1 MEEIMKIFK
10 LIVLVALIGTML
22 AGCASTANNVSRI
35 SSDTVTDMSG
45 RWNDT
50 DSRLVAEQMVTDLVY
65 RPWLSDFML
74 EMDKKPAVI
83 VGNVRNMSSEHIQTT
98 TFIKDIEREL
108 INSGKVKFVAT
119 SDERK
124 EIRTERDEQQT
135 FASEETAKAIAQ
147 ETGADFMMKGTITS
161 ITDAIEG
168 KAAVFYQIDLELINI
183 ESNEK
188 VWIGSKEIKKFIA
201 RGKTKW

>member
-1 MEEIMKIFK
+1 MKIFK
-10 LIVLVALIGTML
+10 LIVLVTLLASMLIG
-22 AGCASTANNVSRI
+22 CATTKTVSRI
-35 SSDTVTDMSG
+35 STDTVTDMSG

-65 RPWLSDFML
+65 RPWLADFML

-83 VGNVRNMSSEHIQTT
+83 VGNVRNMSSEHIQTA

-161 ITDAIEG
+161 ITDAVDG
-168 KAAVFYQIDLELINI
+168 KAAIFYQIDLELINI

-201 RGKTKW
+201 KGKTKW

>member
-1 MEEIMKIFK
+1 MKIFK

>member
-1 MEEIMKIFK
+1 MKIFK
-10 LIVLVALIGTML
+10 LIVLVTLMATLL
-22 AGCASTANNVSRI
+22 VGCATTKTVTRI
-35 SSDTVTDMSG
+35 STDTVTDMSG

-50 DSRLVAEQMVTDLVY
+50 DSGLVAEQMVTDLVY

-74 EMDKKPAVI
+74 DMDKKPAVI
-83 VGNVRNMSSEHIQTT
+83 VGNIRNMSSEHIQTE

-135 FASEETAKAIAQ
+135 FSSEETAKAIAQ

-161 ITDAIEG
+161 ITDAVDG

-201 RGKTKW
+201 KGKTKW

>member
-1 MEEIMKIFK
+1 
-10 LIVLVALIGTML
+10 
-22 AGCASTANNVSRI
+22 
-35 SSDTVTDMSG
+35 MSG

-50 DSRLVAEQMVTDLVY
+50 DSGLVAEQMVTDLVY

-74 EMDKKPAVI
+74 DMDKKPAVI
-83 VGNVRNMSSEHIQTT
+83 VGNIRNMSSEHIQTE

-135 FASEETAKAIAQ
+135 FSSEETAKAIAQ

-161 ITDAIEG
+161 ITDAVDG

-201 RGKTKW
+201 KGKTKW

>member
-1 MEEIMKIFK
+1 MEEIMKICK
-10 LIVLVALIGTML
+10 LVVLVFLMAALL
-22 AGCASTANNVSRI
+22 VGCATTKTVSRI
-35 SSDTVTDMSG
+35 DSQTVTDLSG

-65 RPWLSDFML
+65 RSWLSDFML

-83 VGNVRNMSSEHIQTT
+83 VGNIRNMSSEHIQTA

-124 EIRTERDEQQT
+124 EIRNERDEQQT

-147 ETGADFMMKGTITS
+147 ETGADFMMKGTISS
-161 ITDAIEG
+161 ITDAVDG

-201 RGKTKW
+201 KGKTKW

>member
-1 MEEIMKIFK
+1 MKIFK
-10 LIVLVALIGTML
+10 MIVLVAVL
-22 AGCASTANNVSRI
+22 ATILVGCATTKTVSRI
-35 SSDTVTDMSG
+35 STDTVTDLSG

-65 RPWLSDFML
+65 RSWLSDFML
-74 EMDKKPAVI
+74 DMDKKPAVI
-83 VGNVRNMSSEHIQTT
+83 VGNIRNMSSEHIQTS

-124 EIRTERDEQQT
+124 EIRSERDQQQT

-161 ITDAIEG
+161 ITDAIDG

-201 RGKTKW
+201 KGKTKW

>member
-1 MEEIMKIFK
+1 MKICK
-10 LIVLVALIGTML
+10 LVVLVFLMAALL
-22 AGCASTANNVSRI
+22 VGCATTKTVSRI
-35 SSDTVTDMSG
+35 DSQTVTDLSG

-65 RPWLSDFML
+65 RSWLSDFML

-83 VGNVRNMSSEHIQTT
+83 VGNIRNMSSEHIQTA

-124 EIRTERDEQQT
+124 EIRNERDEQQT

-147 ETGADFMMKGTITS
+147 ETGADFMMKGTISS
-161 ITDAIEG
+161 ITDAVDG

-201 RGKTKW
+201 KGKTKW